1 MLNNI
6 QLSPHFSLL
15 ELTESAT
22 ARQRDIANIPPPEA
36 VENLKRL
43 CKGTLEPLR
52 KALGLPVIITS
63 GYRCKELNNIVN
75 RSSKTSQHMLGQAA
89 DFYISDDGAMRL
101 RRGSRFNAASPRFK
115 VQDSRFS
122 DLKVQSD
129 QRSMT
134 RLKVQGSLTK
144 VRATQGSMTRF
155 SDQGQ
160 SDLKVDDKVQDSK
173 VLGRRELLI
182 MGFRLIIL
190 NEDIDYDQL
199 ILYPTFIHVSYV
211 SRCKNRRKIIKANGH
226 GSYCTVTREAALCLS

>member
-89 DFYISDDGAMRL
+89 DFYISDDG
-101 RRGSRFNAASPRFK
+101 
-115 VQDSRFS
+115 SRFS

-134 RLKVQGSLTK
+134 RLKVQG
-144 VRATQGSMTRF
+144 
-155 SDQGQ
+155 Q
-160 SDLKVDDKVQDSK
+160 SDLKVDDK

-211 SRCKNRRKIIKANGH
+211 SRSKNRRKIIKANGH

>member
-89 DFYISDDGAMRL
+89 DFYISSDGSMRQS
-101 RRGSRFNAASPRFK
+101 RGSRVNGPLAQFK
-115 VQDSRFS
+115 VQGGFAA
-122 DLKVQSD
+122 VQ
-129 QRSMT
+129 
-134 RLKVQGSLTK
+134 
-144 VRATQGSMTRF
+144 RASPSSKF

-160 SDLKVDDKVQDSK
+160 SDLKVDDKVQCGKAAVQDSK

-211 SRCKNRRKIIKANGH
+211 SRSKNRRKIIKANGH

>member
-89 DFYISDDGAMRL
+89 DLYISDDGAMRQS
-101 RRGSRFNAASPRFK
+101 RGSKFNGLRP
-115 VQDSRFS
+115 
-122 DLKVQSD
+122 
-129 QRSMT
+129 
-134 RLKVQGSLTK
+134 VQGSTGF
-144 VRATQGSMTRF
+144 AQF

-160 SDLKVDDKVQDSK
+160 SDLKVDDKVQCGKAAVQDSK

-211 SRCKNRRKIIKANGH
+211 SRSKNRRKIIKANGH
-226 GSYCTVTREAALCLS
+226 GTYCTVTREAALCLS

>member
-75 RSSKTSQHMLGQAA
+75 RSSKTSQHMQGCAA
-89 DFYISDDGAMRL
+89 DFYVSSAGSMRQS
-101 RRGSRFNAASPRFK
+101 RGSKFNGLRP
-115 VQDSRFS
+115 VQGSTGFAQFS

-129 QRSMT
+129 
-134 RLKVQGSLTK
+134 
-144 VRATQGSMTRF
+144 
-155 SDQGQ
+155 
-160 SDLKVDDKVQDSK
+160 LKVDDKVQCGKAAVQDSK

-211 SRCKNRRKIIKANGH
+211 SRSKNRRKIIKANGH

>member
-1 MLNNI
+1 MRMLNNI

-75 RSSKTSQHMLGQAA
+75 RSSKTSQHMQGCAA
-89 DFYISDDGAMRL
+89 DFYVSDEGSMRL
-101 RRGSRFNAASPRFK
+101 RRGSTGLWPS
-115 VQDSRFS
+115 SRVNG
-122 DLKVQSD
+122 LRPV
-129 QRSMT
+129 QRS
-134 RLKVQGSLTK
+134 
-144 VRATQGSMTRF
+144 RF

-160 SDLKVDDKVQDSK
+160 SDLKVDDKVQCGKTAVQGSK

-211 SRCKNRRKIIKANGH
+211 SRSKNRRKIIKANGH
-226 GSYCTVTREAALCLS
+226 GAYCTVTREAALCLS

>member
-89 DFYISDDGAMRL
+89 DLYISDDGAMRL
-101 RRGSRFNAASPRFK
+101 RRGSRF
-115 VQDSRFS
+115 S

-129 QRSMT
+129 QRVDDNGL
-134 RLKVQGSLTK
+134 RPVQGS
-144 VRATQGSMTRF
+144 RF

-160 SDLKVDDKVQDSK
+160 SDLKVDDKVQCGKAAVQDSK

-211 SRCKNRRKIIKANGH
+211 SRSKNRRKIIKANGH
-226 GSYCTVTREAALCLS
+226 GTYCTVTREAALCLS

>member
-101 RRGSRFNAASPRFK
+101 RRGSKFSDQGQSDPRVDDKVQGSKFK
-115 VQDSRFS
+115 VQG
-122 DLKVQSD
+122 QSD

-155 SDQGQ
+155 KGQ
-160 SDLKVDDKVQDSK
+160 
-173 VLGRRELLI
+173 R
-182 MGFRLIIL
+182 F
-190 NEDIDYDQL
+190 
-199 ILYPTFIHVSYV
+199 
-211 SRCKNRRKIIKANGH
+211 
-226 GSYCTVTREAALCLS
+226 

>member
-89 DFYISDDGAMRL
+89 DFYIS
-101 RRGSRFNAASPRFK
+101 SE
-115 VQDSRFS
+115 
-122 DLKVQSD
+122 
-129 QRSMT
+129 
-134 RLKVQGSLTK
+134 
-144 VRATQGSMTRF
+144 GSM
-155 SDQGQ
+155 
-160 SDLKVDDKVQDSK
+160 
-173 VLGRRELLI
+173 RRELLI

-211 SRCKNRRKIIKANGH
+211 SRSKNRRKIIKANGH
-226 GSYCTVTREAALCLS
+226 GTYCTVTREAALCLS

>member
-101 RRGSRFNAASPRFK
+101 RRGSRFNGLRP
-115 VQDSRFS
+115 
-122 DLKVQSD
+122 
-129 QRSMT
+129 
-134 RLKVQGSLTK
+134 G
-144 VRATQGSMTRF
+144 QGSMR
-155 SDQGQ
+155 Q
-160 SDLKVDDKVQDSK
+160 SRGSRVKGSRTTGTADHGVQTDHP
-173 VLGRRELLI
+173 E
-182 MGFRLIIL
+182 
-190 NEDIDYDQL
+190 
-199 ILYPTFIHVSYV
+199 
-211 SRCKNRRKIIKANGH
+211 
-226 GSYCTVTREAALCLS
+226 

>member
-1 MLNNI
+1 MRMLNNI

-15 ELTESAT
+15 ELTESDT

-89 DFYISDDGAMRL
+89 DFYISDDGSMRQS
-101 RRGSRFNAASPRFK
+101 RGSRF
-115 VQDSRFS
+115 
-122 DLKVQSD
+122 
-129 QRSMT
+129 
-134 RLKVQGSLTK
+134 KVQGSK
-144 VRATQGSMTRF
+144 F

-160 SDLKVDDKVQDSK
+160 SDLKVDDKVQCGKAAVQGSK

-211 SRCKNRRKIIKANGH
+211 SRSKNRRKIIKANGH
-226 GSYCTVTREAALCLS
+226 GTYCTVTREAALCLS

>member
-75 RSSKTSQHMLGQAA
+75 RSSKTSQHMQGCAA
-89 DFYISDDGAMRL
+89 DFYVSSAGSMRQ
-101 RRGSRFNAASPRFK
+101 SR
-115 VQDSRFS
+115 
-122 DLKVQSD
+122 
-129 QRSMT
+129 
-134 RLKVQGSLTK
+134 GSLTK

-155 SDQGQ
+155 SD
-160 SDLKVDDKVQDSK
+160 LKVQSVALQSHARQCKTKKVVFCFALFS
-173 VLGRRELLI
+173 LI
-182 MGFRLIIL
+182 R
-190 NEDIDYDQL
+190 
-199 ILYPTFIHVSYV
+199 TFDPWS
-211 SRCKNRRKIIKANGH
+211 S
-226 GSYCTVTREAALCLS
+226 

>member
-75 RSSKTSQHMLGQAA
+75 RSSKTSQHMQGCAA
-89 DFYISDDGAMRL
+89 DFYVSSAGSMRQS
-101 RRGSRFNAASPRFK
+101 RGSRVNGLRP
-115 VQDSRFS
+115 VQGSTGFAQFS

-129 QRSMT
+129 
-134 RLKVQGSLTK
+134 
-144 VRATQGSMTRF
+144 
-155 SDQGQ
+155 
-160 SDLKVDDKVQDSK
+160 LKVDDKVQCGKAAVQDSK

-211 SRCKNRRKIIKANGH
+211 SRSKNRRKIIKANGH

>member
-75 RSSKTSQHMLGQAA
+75 RSSKTSQHMQGCAA
-89 DFYISDDGAMRL
+89 DFYVSSAGSMRQS
-101 RRGSRFNAASPRFK
+101 RGSRVNGLRP
-115 VQDSRFS
+115 
-122 DLKVQSD
+122 
-129 QRSMT
+129 
-134 RLKVQGSLTK
+134 VQGSLTK
-144 VRATQGSMTRF
+144 VRATQGSMTKGLSPVQGSRF
-155 SDQGQ
+155 NAA
-160 SDLKVDDKVQDSK
+160 KP
-173 VLGRRELLI
+173 R
-182 MGFRLIIL
+182 F
-190 NEDIDYDQL
+190 
-199 ILYPTFIHVSYV
+199 
-211 SRCKNRRKIIKANGH
+211 KIQ
-226 GSYCTVTREAALCLS
+226 RF

>member
-1 MLNNI
+1 MRMLNNI

-89 DFYISDDGAMRL
+89 DFYISSDGSMRQS
-101 RRGSRFNAASPRFK
+101 RGS
-115 VQDSRFS
+115 
-122 DLKVQSD
+122 
-129 QRSMT
+129 
-134 RLKVQGSLTK
+134 
-144 VRATQGSMTRF
+144 RF

-160 SDLKVDDKVQDSK
+160 SDPRVDDKVQDSK

-211 SRCKNRRKIIKANGH
+211 SRSKNRRKIIKANGH

>member
-89 DFYISDDGAMRL
+89 DFYISDDGSMRQS
-101 RRGSRFNAASPRFK
+101 RGSKFNGLRP
-115 VQDSRFS
+115 
-122 DLKVQSD
+122 
-129 QRSMT
+129 
-134 RLKVQGSLTK
+134 VQGSTGFAQ
-144 VRATQGSMTRF
+144 V
-155 SDQGQ
+155 
-160 SDLKVDDKVQDSK
+160 KVQCGKAAVQGSK

-211 SRCKNRRKIIKANGH
+211 SRSKNRRKIIKANGH
-226 GSYCTVTREAALCLS
+226 GTYCTVTREAALCLS

>member
-75 RSSKTSQHMLGQAA
+75 RSSKTSQHMQGCAA
-89 DFYISDDGAMRL
+89 DFYVSSAGSMRQS
-101 RRGSRFNAASPRFK
+101 RGSRFNGLRP
-115 VQDSRFS
+115 
-122 DLKVQSD
+122 
-129 QRSMT
+129 
-134 RLKVQGSLTK
+134 VQGSTGFAQFK
-144 VRATQGSMTRF
+144 V
-155 SDQGQ
+155 QGQ
-160 SDLKVDDKVQDSK
+160 SDLKVDDKVQCGKAAVQDSK

-182 MGFRLIIL
+182 MGFRLIIQ

-211 SRCKNRRKIIKANGH
+211 SRSKNRRKIIKANGH

>member
-75 RSSKTSQHMLGQAA
+75 RSSKTSQHMQGCAA
-89 DFYISDDGAMRL
+89 DFYVSSDGAMRQS
-101 RRGSRFNAASPRFK
+101 RGSRVNGLRP
-115 VQDSRFS
+115 
-122 DLKVQSD
+122 
-129 QRSMT
+129 
-134 RLKVQGSLTK
+134 VQGSLTK

-160 SDLKVDDKVQDSK
+160 SDLKVDDKVQGSK

-211 SRCKNRRKIIKANGH
+211 SRSKNRRKIIKANGH
-226 GSYCTVTREAALCLS
+226 GAYCTVTREAALCLS

>member
-89 DFYISDDGAMRL
+89 DFYISSEG
-101 RRGSRFNAASPRFK
+101 
-115 VQDSRFS
+115 SRFS

-129 QRSMT
+129 
-134 RLKVQGSLTK
+134 
-144 VRATQGSMTRF
+144 
-155 SDQGQ
+155 
-160 SDLKVDDKVQDSK
+160 LKVDDKVQCGKAAVQDSK

-211 SRCKNRRKIIKANGH
+211 SRSKNRRKIIKANGH
-226 GSYCTVTREAALCLS
+226 GTYCTVTREAALCLS

>member
-1 MLNNI
+1 MRMLNNI

-89 DFYISDDGAMRL
+89 DFYISDDGAMRQS
-101 RRGSRFNAASPRFK
+101 RGSKFNGLRPVQGSTGFAQFK
-115 VQDSRFS
+115 VQCG
-122 DLKVQSD
+122 K
-129 QRSMT
+129 
-134 RLKVQGSLTK
+134 
-144 VRATQGSMTRF
+144 AA
-155 SDQGQ
+155 
-160 SDLKVDDKVQDSK
+160 VQDSK

-211 SRCKNRRKIIKANGH
+211 SRSKNRRKIIKANGH
-226 GSYCTVTREAALCLS
+226 GTYCTVTREAALCLS

>member
-89 DFYISDDGAMRL
+89 DFYISDDGAMRQS
-101 RRGSRFNAASPRFK
+101 RGSKFNGLWP
-115 VQDSRFS
+115 VQR
-122 DLKVQSD
+122 
-129 QRSMT
+129 
-134 RLKVQGSLTK
+134 GS
-144 VRATQGSMTRF
+144 AT
-155 SDQGQ
+155 
-160 SDLKVDDKVQDSK
+160 VQDSK

-211 SRCKNRRKIIKANGH
+211 SRSKNRRKIIKANGH

>member
-1 MLNNI
+1 MRMLNNI

-101 RRGSRFNAASPRFK
+101 RRGSRFNAALPRFK

-134 RLKVQGSLTK
+134 RVKVQGGFAA
-144 VRATQGSMTRF
+144 VQG
-155 SDQGQ
+155 
-160 SDLKVDDKVQDSK
+160 SK

-211 SRCKNRRKIIKANGH
+211 SRSKNRRKIIKANGH
-226 GSYCTVTREAALCLS
+226 GAYCTVTREAALCLS

>member
-89 DFYISDDGAMRL
+89 DFYISDDGSMRQS
-101 RRGSRFNAASPRFK
+101 RGSKFNGLRPVQGSTGFAQFK
-115 VQDSRFS
+115 VQCG
-122 DLKVQSD
+122 K
-129 QRSMT
+129 
-134 RLKVQGSLTK
+134 
-144 VRATQGSMTRF
+144 AA
-155 SDQGQ
+155 
-160 SDLKVDDKVQDSK
+160 VQDSK

-211 SRCKNRRKIIKANGH
+211 SRSKNRRKIIKANGH
-226 GSYCTVTREAALCLS
+226 GTYCTVTREAALCLS

>member
-1 MLNNI
+1 MRMLNNI

-75 RSSKTSQHMLGQAA
+75 RSSKTSQHMQGCAA
-89 DFYISDDGAMRL
+89 DFYVSSAGSMRQ
-101 RRGSRFNAASPRFK
+101 SR
-115 VQDSRFS
+115 
-122 DLKVQSD
+122 
-129 QRSMT
+129 
-134 RLKVQGSLTK
+134 GSLTK

-155 SDQGQ
+155 
-160 SDLKVDDKVQDSK
+160 KVQSSRFK
-173 VLGRRELLI
+173 VRATKGR
-182 MGFRLIIL
+182 
-190 NEDIDYDQL
+190 
-199 ILYPTFIHVSYV
+199 
-211 SRCKNRRKIIKANGH
+211 
-226 GSYCTVTREAALCLS
+226 

>member
-89 DFYISDDGAMRL
+89 DFYISDDGAMRQS
-101 RRGSRFNAASPRFK
+101 RGSRFNGLRPVQGSRFK
-115 VQDSRFS
+115 VQG
-122 DLKVQSD
+122 QSD
-129 QRSMT
+129 PRVDDKG
-134 RLKVQGSLTK
+134 LKPSSK
-144 VRATQGSMTRF
+144 F

-160 SDLKVDDKVQDSK
+160 SDLKVDDKV
-173 VLGRRELLI
+173 L
-182 MGFRLIIL
+182 
-190 NEDIDYDQL
+190 
-199 ILYPTFIHVSYV
+199 
-211 SRCKNRRKIIKANGH
+211 
-226 GSYCTVTREAALCLS
+226 

>member
-75 RSSKTSQHMLGQAA
+75 RSSKTSQHMQGCAA
-89 DFYISDDGAMRL
+89 DFYVSSAGSMRQS
-101 RRGSRFNAASPRFK
+101 RGSKFNGLRP
-115 VQDSRFS
+115 
-122 DLKVQSD
+122 
-129 QRSMT
+129 
-134 RLKVQGSLTK
+134 VQGSTGF
-144 VRATQGSMTRF
+144 AQF

-160 SDLKVDDKVQDSK
+160 SDLKVDDKVQCGKAAVQDSK

-211 SRCKNRRKIIKANGH
+211 SRSKNRRKIIKANGH
-226 GSYCTVTREAALCLS
+226 GTYCTVTREAALCLS

>member
-52 KALGLPVIITS
+52 KVLGLPVIITS

-89 DFYISDDGAMRL
+89 DFYISDDGAMRQS
-101 RRGSRFNAASPRFK
+101 RGSRF
-115 VQDSRFS
+115 
-122 DLKVQSD
+122 
-129 QRSMT
+129 
-134 RLKVQGSLTK
+134 KVQGSTGFAQFK
-144 VRATQGSMTRF
+144 VQCGFAA
-155 SDQGQ
+155 
-160 SDLKVDDKVQDSK
+160 VQDSK

-211 SRCKNRRKIIKANGH
+211 SRSKNRRKIIKANGH

>member
-75 RSSKTSQHMLGQAA
+75 RSSKTSQHMQGCAA
-89 DFYISDDGAMRL
+89 DFYVSSAGSMRQS
-101 RRGSRFNAASPRFK
+101 RGSRFKGSRTTGTADHG
-115 VQDSRFS
+115 VQTDHP
-122 DLKVQSD
+122 
-129 QRSMT
+129 
-134 RLKVQGSLTK
+134 
-144 VRATQGSMTRF
+144 
-155 SDQGQ
+155 
-160 SDLKVDDKVQDSK
+160 
-173 VLGRRELLI
+173 E
-182 MGFRLIIL
+182 
-190 NEDIDYDQL
+190 
-199 ILYPTFIHVSYV
+199 
-211 SRCKNRRKIIKANGH
+211 
-226 GSYCTVTREAALCLS
+226 

>member
-89 DFYISDDGAMRL
+89 DLYFDEGL
-101 RRGSRFNAASPRFK
+101 T
-115 VQDSRFS
+115 
-122 DLKVQSD
+122 VQS
-129 QRSMT
+129 SG
-134 RLKVQGSLTK
+134 LS
-144 VRATQGSMTRF
+144 
-155 SDQGQ
+155 
-160 SDLKVDDKVQDSK
+160 
-173 VLGRRELLI
+173 RRELLI

-211 SRCKNRRKIIKANGH
+211 SRSKNRRKIIKANGH
-226 GSYCTVTREAALCLS
+226 GTYCTVTREAALCLS

>member
-101 RRGSRFNAASPRFK
+101 RRGSRFNAALPRFK
-115 VQDSRFS
+115 VQDS
-122 DLKVQSD
+122 
-129 QRSMT
+129 
-134 RLKVQGSLTK
+134 
-144 VRATQGSMTRF
+144 RF

-160 SDLKVDDKVQDSK
+160 SDLKVDDKGLKPSSKFSDLKVQSELKVDDKVQGGFAAVQGAK

-211 SRCKNRRKIIKANGH
+211 SRSKNRRKIIKANGH
-226 GSYCTVTREAALCLS
+226 GTYCTVTREAALCLS

>member
-89 DFYISDDGAMRL
+89 DFYISSDGSMRQS
-101 RRGSRFNAASPRFK
+101 RGS
-115 VQDSRFS
+115 
-122 DLKVQSD
+122 
-129 QRSMT
+129 
-134 RLKVQGSLTK
+134 
-144 VRATQGSMTRF
+144 RF

-160 SDLKVDDKVQDSK
+160 SDPRVDDKVQDSK

-211 SRCKNRRKIIKANGH
+211 SRSKNRRKIIKANGH

>member
-75 RSSKTSQHMLGQAA
+75 RSSKTSQHMQGCAA
-89 DFYISDDGAMRL
+89 DFYVSDDGAMRQS
-101 RRGSRFNAASPRFK
+101 RGSRF
-115 VQDSRFS
+115 
-122 DLKVQSD
+122 
-129 QRSMT
+129 
-134 RLKVQGSLTK
+134 
-144 VRATQGSMTRF
+144 
-155 SDQGQ
+155 
-160 SDLKVDDKVQDSK
+160 KVQDSK

-211 SRCKNRRKIIKANGH
+211 SRSKNRRKIIKANGH
-226 GSYCTVTREAALCLS
+226 GTYCTVTREAALCLS

>member
-75 RSSKTSQHMLGQAA
+75 RSSKTSQHMQGCAA
-89 DFYISDDGAMRL
+89 DFYVSSAGSMRQS
-101 RRGSRFNAASPRFK
+101 RGSKFNGLRPVQRGKAA
-115 VQDSRFS
+115 
-122 DLKVQSD
+122 
-129 QRSMT
+129 
-134 RLKVQGSLTK
+134 
-144 VRATQGSMTRF
+144 
-155 SDQGQ
+155 
-160 SDLKVDDKVQDSK
+160 VQDSK

-211 SRCKNRRKIIKANGH
+211 SRSKNRRKIIKANGH
-226 GSYCTVTREAALCLS
+226 GTYCTVTREAALCLS

>member
-89 DFYISDDGAMRL
+89 DFYISDDGMRQS
-101 RRGSRFNAASPRFK
+101 RGSK
-115 VQDSRFS
+115 FS
-122 DLKVQSD
+122 DQGQSD
-129 QRSMT
+129 QR
-134 RLKVQGSLTK
+134 
-144 VRATQGSMTRF
+144 SMTRF

-160 SDLKVDDKVQDSK
+160 SDPRVDDKVQGSK

-211 SRCKNRRKIIKANGH
+211 SRSKNRRKIIKANGH

>member
-1 MLNNI
+1 MRMLNNI

-75 RSSKTSQHMLGQAA
+75 RSSKTSQHMQGCAA
-89 DFYISDDGAMRL
+89 DFYVSSAGSMRQS
-101 RRGSRFNAASPRFK
+101 RGSK
-115 VQDSRFS
+115 FS

-129 QRSMT
+129 
-134 RLKVQGSLTK
+134 
-144 VRATQGSMTRF
+144 
-155 SDQGQ
+155 
-160 SDLKVDDKVQDSK
+160 LKVDDNGLRPVQGSTGFAQVKVQCGKAAVQGSK

-211 SRCKNRRKIIKANGH
+211 SRSKNRRKIIKANGH
-226 GSYCTVTREAALCLS
+226 GTYCTVTREAALCLS

>member
-89 DFYISDDGAMRL
+89 DFYISADGAMRQS
-101 RRGSRFNAASPRFK
+101 RGSKFSDLKVQSDLRVDDKAAEPRFK

-134 RLKVQGSLTK
+134 K
-144 VRATQGSMTRF
+144 F

-211 SRCKNRRKIIKANGH
+211 SRSKNRRKIIKANGH

>member
-89 DFYISDDGAMRL
+89 DFYISDDGMRQS
-101 RRGSRFNAASPRFK
+101 RGSK
-115 VQDSRFS
+115 
-122 DLKVQSD
+122 
-129 QRSMT
+129 
-134 RLKVQGSLTK
+134 LKVQGSK
-144 VRATQGSMTRF
+144 F

-160 SDLKVDDKVQDSK
+160 SDLKVDDKV
-173 VLGRRELLI
+173 L
-182 MGFRLIIL
+182 
-190 NEDIDYDQL
+190 
-199 ILYPTFIHVSYV
+199 
-211 SRCKNRRKIIKANGH
+211 
-226 GSYCTVTREAALCLS
+226 